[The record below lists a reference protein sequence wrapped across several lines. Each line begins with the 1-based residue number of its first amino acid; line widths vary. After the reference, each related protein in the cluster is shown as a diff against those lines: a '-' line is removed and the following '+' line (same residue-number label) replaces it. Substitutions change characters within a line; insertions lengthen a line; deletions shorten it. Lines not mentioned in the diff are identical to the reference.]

1 MFSAEARAQSFDPL
15 SGAFKSDVM
24 ATIEK
29 TANGSETRGT
39 HTPPSELPTALD
51 GSTQFRRL
59 KSKELVLPGDYVKE
73 GENSYQL
80 WNGPRGFQAASFHK
94 EVYRPQPKK

>member
-1 MFSAEARAQSFDPL
+1 
-15 SGAFKSDVM
+15 M
-24 ATIEK
+24 AAIAK
-29 TANGSETRGT
+29 KHSKNGSEPLVLPA
-39 HTPPSELPTALD
+39 PPSHADRPADWPAQLAALA
-51 GSTQFRRL
+51 GPVQFRRL

-73 GENSYQL
+73 GEDSYQL